1 MSPTA
6 TIRDISNP
14 DKQMV
19 EIAKALSRDARVII
33 MDEATAVLTEREAE
47 DAMAMA
53 MVGRDVSS
61 LYPAPRRPVGDDT
74 VLSVRNLTVPGYAR
88 DIDFTLRAGEIL
100 GVSGLIARG
109 GPKRWRGWWSF
120 APRPPISP

>member
-61 LYPAPRRPVGDDT
+61 LYPARR
-74 VLSVRNLTVPGYAR
+74 
-88 DIDFTLRAGEIL
+88 
-100 GVSGLIARG
+100 
-109 GPKRWRGWWSF
+109 
-120 APRPPISP
+120 